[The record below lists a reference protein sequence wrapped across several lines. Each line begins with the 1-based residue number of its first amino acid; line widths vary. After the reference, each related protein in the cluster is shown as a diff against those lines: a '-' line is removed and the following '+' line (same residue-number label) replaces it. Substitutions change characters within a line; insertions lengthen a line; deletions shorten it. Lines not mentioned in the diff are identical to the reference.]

1 MPTLSDFGEK
11 YYALQWRQMDWDN
24 AEKMLRNLQ
33 KRLATA
39 EYEHNSAM
47 VTNIQKMITD
57 STEIRALAVK
67 KVTDQSGKR
76 PGIDGVKWLSD
87 ADKMKGAMSLNA
99 DDYQAQPFRRVIIQD
114 KKKMKSR
121 HIGIPTIKDRAMQT
135 LYAYALDPIA
145 EACGD
150 KKSFAFRN
158 GRSALDVHY
167 YICEAIK
174 YPASPEWILVADVKS
189 CYESISHAWL
199 MKHIPMHKTVLLEF
213 LKAGFVFGKELFATE
228 HGISLGMSI
237 SPIIAN
243 MTLDGLQRAIFDLQS
258 NSRNIDY
265 ADGNFIRYADDI
277 IVTART
283 KESATKI
290 KGVIEKFL
298 SARGLKLSE
307 KKTKIVNVSNGFDFL
322 SRNYCKKNGILCVT
336 PSERAI
342 ESFEENLHNYILN
355 KGKQQ
360 SQRRLIKGINSK
372 LQGWA
377 SYHRIE
383 DSMDAFRHID
393 CLVQSLLLRL
403 MQKLFPKKTKKQII
417 EQYWYE
423 EADGTKVYALPHRKD
438 IRVFRMKDVILTEHV
453 PVVLNK
459 NPYIDTDYFDT
470 RLESQD
476 IQKINGDFKAIWKRQ
491 KGKCYYCGRPIQE
504 TDLKKLIHIGS
515 LDDNAPPNLAYI
527 HKSCDVCEAVFIQT
541 NIENPSETDIF
552 EIVDEICCAD
562 ENVTEYKKYNIDALK
577 TFFKNCT
584 QKEICLTFSEIE
596 KILDAPLN
604 SRAYNFES
612 FWHKKSGLLSGIWQS
627 QNFDITLV
635 DIKNKKIFF
644 RKNEKKDI
652 SKLVIPKIFL
662 TDRIPNEAKYEVE
675 HFFEYIRKK
684 YGI

>member
-1 MPTLSDFGEK
+1 M
-11 YYALQWRQMDWDN
+11 
-24 AEKMLRNLQ
+24 
-33 KRLATA
+33 
-39 EYEHNSAM
+39 
-47 VTNIQKMITD
+47 
-57 STEIRALAVK
+57 
-67 KVTDQSGKR
+67 
-76 PGIDGVKWLSD
+76 
-87 ADKMKGAMSLNA
+87 
-99 DDYQAQPFRRVIIQD
+99 
-114 KKKMKSR
+114 
-121 HIGIPTIKDRAMQT
+121 
-135 LYAYALDPIA
+135 
-145 EACGD
+145 
-150 KKSFAFRN
+150 
-158 GRSALDVHY
+158 
-167 YICEAIK
+167 
-174 YPASPEWILVADVKS
+174 
-189 CYESISHAWL
+189 
-199 MKHIPMHKTVLLEF
+199 
-213 LKAGFVFGKELFATE
+213 
-228 HGISLGMSI
+228 
-237 SPIIAN
+237 
-243 MTLDGLQRAIFDLQS
+243 
-258 NSRNIDY
+258 
-265 ADGNFIRYADDI
+265 
-277 IVTART
+277 
-283 KESATKI
+283 
-290 KGVIEKFL
+290 
-298 SARGLKLSE
+298 
-307 KKTKIVNVSNGFDFL
+307 

-423 EADGTKVYALPHRKD
+423 EADGTKAYALPHRKD

-504 TDLKKLIHIGS
+504 TDLKKLIHKGS

-652 SKLVIPKIFL
+652 SKLVIPKVFS